1 MTAQIVTSNRLDDGL
16 VVFLTEAGGWSANVS
31 DAAVANDDAAAQTL
45 LAIGNKAVADCIIIE
60 AVLIE
65 VTVDGNVITP
75 VELRE
80 RIRALGPTIDVPGEP
95 SKHKKAA

>member
-1 MTAQIVTSNRLDDGL
+1 MAAQIVTSNRLDDGL
-16 VVFLTEAGGWSANVS
+16 VVFLTADGGWSANVS
-31 DAAVANDDAAAQTL
+31 DAAVAKDAAEADAL
-45 LAIGNKAVADCIIIE
+45 MAAGNKAVEDCVIIE
-60 AVLIE
+60 AVLID
-65 VTVDGNVITP
+65 VTVDGAVITP